1 MRIEKAT
8 KEKAFLRAALF
19 GPSGSG
25 KTFTALRMAK
35 GLGGKVC
42 VIDTERR
49 TASKY
54 SDRFEFDVVNMTDTS
69 IQSYRAALK
78 MIADAGYQV
87 VIIDSL
93 SHAWQTLLDE
103 VDKLAAG
110 KFKGNSFQA
119 WSVGTPKQRE
129 MVNALLDFPG
139 HLIGTMRSKTEW
151 TTVQNDRGKTV
162 PTRVGLTPEQGKGI
176 EYEFDL
182 LLELNTEHVASVLK
196 DRSGKFQDETIDR
209 PGEDFGAALGAW
221 LSDGAEPAPRVA
233 GSVKADEPDA
243 VLGDKAAAKM
253 MLAFAEVG
261 VALEDLRAIIG
272 AKRPDHPALGKR
284 PAEWPE
290 SWREPLTALLK
301 KKQAE
306 KKADAAV
313 DAAAD
318 DQRAPPIT
326 TPDDGDPY

>member
-1 MRIEKAT
+1 MKIEKAT

-69 IQSYRAALK
+69 IQSYWAALK

-103 VDKLAAG
+103 VDKLAAT

-119 WSVGTPKQRE
+119 WSVGTPKQRA
-129 MVNALLDFPG
+129 MVDSLLDFPG

-151 TTVQNDRGKTV
+151 TTTQNDRGKTV

-182 LLELNTEHVASVLK
+182 LLELNTEHVATVLK
-196 DRSGKFQDETIDR
+196 DRSSKFQDETIDR
-209 PGEDFGAALGAW
+209 PGEEFGAALGAW

-233 GSVKADEPDA
+233 GSAASDDYGP
-243 VLGDKAAAKM
+243 VLGSQAAGKM

-261 VALEDLRAIIG
+261 VALEDLRSIIG
-272 AKRPDHPALGKR
+272 AKRPDHPALPKP
-284 PAEWPE
+284 PAEWPAA
-290 SWREPLTALLK
+290 WREPLTALLNK
-301 KKQAE
+301 KK
-306 KKADAAV
+306 
-313 DAAAD
+313 AAAAAEAAAE
-318 DQRAPPIT
+318 QAAEEPFAPPVT
-326 TPDDGDPY
+326 TPDDGSPY